1 MPAKK
6 REISLL
12 LEEKKGFPGTI
23 ERITEWLINIGR
35 WIIVFTELIVI
46 LSFLSRFWLDQRVA
60 NLYDQT
66 VQKIAII
73 EAAADFEKEFRSLNQ
88 RLDQTNTLQSQNQD
102 QSEIL
107 ENIIAILPP
116 EISLKSIKINGDQ
129 GGVEFIILSPKE
141 STFITLFQNL
151 ILTPLFSEVEIANVS
166 TRTLGLE
173 TELSIK
179 AKLALKQK

>member
-12 LEEKKGFPGTI
+12 PEEKKGLSGTV
-23 ERITEWLINIGR
+23 EKVAGWLINVGR

-46 LSFLSRFWLDQRVA
+46 LSFLSRFWLDQRIA
-60 NLYDQT
+60 HLYDQT
-66 VQKIAII
+66 TQKTAII
-73 EAAADFEKEFRSLNQ
+73 EAAADFEKEFRSFNQ
-88 RLDQTNTLQSQNQD
+88 RLSQIETLQSQNQN
-102 QSEIL
+102 QSETL
-107 ENIIAILPP
+107 ENIIAILPQ
-116 EISLKSIKINGDQ
+116 EINLKSIKVNNNRKEI
-129 GGVEFIILSPKE
+129 EFTVVSPEE

-166 TRTLGLE
+166 SQTLGSE

-179 AKLALKQK
+179 AKLAQK

>member
-1 MPAKK
+1 MPRVTVK
-6 REISLL
+6 RMTAFFNL
-12 LEEKKGFPGTI
+12 
-23 ERITEWLINIGR
+23 
-35 WIIVFTELIVI
+35 
-46 LSFLSRFWLDQRVA
+46 FLSRVSCTLVLTSCRV
-60 NLYDQT
+60 
-66 VQKIAII
+66 IG
-73 EAAADFEKEFRSLNQ
+73 
-88 RLDQTNTLQSQNQD
+88 
-102 QSEIL
+102 
-107 ENIIAILPP
+107 
-116 EISLKSIKINGDQ
+116 KSIKINGDQ